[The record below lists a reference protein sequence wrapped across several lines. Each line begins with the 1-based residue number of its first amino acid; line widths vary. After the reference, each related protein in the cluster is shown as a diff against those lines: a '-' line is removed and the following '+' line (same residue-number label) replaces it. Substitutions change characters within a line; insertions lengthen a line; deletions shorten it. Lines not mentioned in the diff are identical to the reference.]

1 MAFKKN
7 DFIEIEFTA
16 RVKDGDIFGSN
27 IKEDLEKAEL
37 KTNAKPF
44 SFCLGQ
50 GMFLQGVDEFLIGK
64 EKGKHVIE
72 LTAEKAFGKRKAEL
86 IQMMPAKVFKEQ
98 NLNPVQGFMFNF
110 DGRVGKILSVSGGR
124 IMVDFN
130 NPVAGKDV
138 VYEVNVLRKLEKI
151 EDKISSFIGF
161 LFKKELKF
169 NIQNKKIIL
178 EVEEPMAKF
187 VEMFKDKFKEI
198 FEMDLE
204 VKPVK
209 KKKEEKPKSDENIE
223 KDTKKS
229 Q

>member
-1 MAFKKN
+1 MPFKKN
-7 DFIEIEFTA
+7 DFVEIEFTA
-16 RVKDGDIFGSN
+16 RVKDGDIFDSN
-27 IKEDLEKAEL
+27 IKKDLEKAEL
-37 KTNAKPF
+37 KTDAKPF

-64 EKGKHVIE
+64 DKGKHTIE

-151 EDKISSFIGF
+151 DDKLKSFIDF

-169 NIQNKKIIL
+169 KIQDKKLVL
-178 EVEEPMAKF
+178 EVEEPIVKF

-198 FEMDLE
+198 FDLDLE
-204 VKPVK
+204 VKGMKPK
-209 KKKEEKPKSDENIE
+209 KSEKPKSDENKE
-223 KDTKKS
+223 KN
-229 Q
+229 